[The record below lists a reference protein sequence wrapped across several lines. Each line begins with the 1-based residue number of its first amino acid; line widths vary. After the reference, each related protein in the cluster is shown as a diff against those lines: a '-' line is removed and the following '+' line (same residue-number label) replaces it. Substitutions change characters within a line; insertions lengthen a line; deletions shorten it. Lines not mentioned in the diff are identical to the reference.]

1 MNQEEMIKDYEQEL
15 KFQYEELVDAFGP
28 LDSAT
33 QRAFLEWNVIDE
45 LLNRLNLQDEK

>member
-15 KFQYEELVDAFGP
+15 RAAYEEMRDAFGAS
-28 LDSAT
+28 DSAT
-33 QRAFLEWNVIDE
+33 QNAFREWLIMDE